1 MHVLQIMVMTC
12 QIFLNLLIHGYVQLS
27 DVNLLIFDE
36 CHHAVNDQPMRQIM
50 QQFEH
55 CPLELRPRILGLTAT
70 LLNSNCK
77 PSHIE
82 EEVETLEAM
91 FLSKVATC
99 ENMPLVD
106 RYGPFYYLSPM
117 SVFSQRLSLLLLPV
131 GTLQNLLIGW

>member
-1 MHVLQIMVMTC
+1 MFVQIMVMTC
-12 QIFLNLLIHGYVQLS
+12 QIFLNLLLHGYIQLS

-36 CHHAVNDQPMRQIM
+36 CHHAVNDQPMRQVM

-55 CPLELRPRILGLTAT
+55 CPPELQPRILGLTAT

-77 PSHIE
+77 PERVE
-82 EEVETLEAM
+82 EEVRSLETT

-106 RYGPFYYLSPM
+106 RYESLYYLSLT
-117 SVFSQRLSLLLLPV
+117 SVFSQRLSLLLLPA
-131 GTLQNLLIGW
+131 GTLQILLRRW